1 MGNNGKDTSKMGVR
15 SKEKNHFF
23 SENVISVK
31 QKDRQTSFKDNAFKI
46 HHTAV
51 ILKQSKCRLKG

>member
-1 MGNNGKDTSKMGVR
+1 MDNNGKDTSKMDVR

-31 QKDRQTSFKDNAFKI
+31 QKDR
-46 HHTAV
+46 
-51 ILKQSKCRLKG
+51 